1 MKKILSIM
9 VCLAMVL
16 SMMVVPALADTAFT
30 AGTYTASAQG
40 NNGPV
45 TVEVVFSDNAIV
57 SVTVTEHGETAGL
70 SDPAISGIP
79 AAIVDQQSLSVDTV
93 AGATFTSKGIL
104 AAVADCVAQ
113 AGVDPETLKSAA
125 SAEAAV
131 AEDEV
136 LECDVVVVGGGA
148 AGIGAAFNAKEAG
161 ANVILLEKQAFM
173 GGNTL
178 ISGGLIYAT
187 GTTFQAEAGVED
199 SVEALVDYWY
209 TRAEGHANKDMLTM
223 VAEKS
228 AETVQW
234 LQDNGVALTG
244 PTTSGTSLVPRMQ
257 NTGKGGAGF
266 ILPMAA
272 KIQEMGVDVRLQV
285 AAQTLLTNENGAVC
299 GVEAVAADGHKVTV
313 VAKSVV
319 LASGGYDNDQSMMRK
334 YSPSYADEYMFAN
347 PGNTGDGI
355 KMGMAVG
362 ADTVFNDGVIG
373 LRGVVPTSFADTT
386 NGLVWMPYLMV
397 NQEGERFVN
406 ESTDYPIVHTHI
418 AAQSGA
424 VYLLF
429 DGTQGAPAMFGDLY
443 DQGYAFYGETLED
456 VAAAAHLPV
465 DTFLATVARYN
476 ELKGQDDVDFGKP
489 AYAMTGVAEG
499 PYTAL
504 RIMPATIGT
513 IGGLKIDLEG
523 HVLNTE
529 GNVIA
534 GLYAAGAV
542 ANGEFFYREY
552 PASGTSIQMCF
563 TTGRIAGT
571 NAAEQK

>member
-1 MKKILSIM
+1 MKKFLSLM
-9 VCLAMVL
+9 VCVAMVL
-16 SMMVVPALADTAFT
+16 SMMVVPALADAAFT

-45 TVEVVFSDNAIV
+45 KVEVVFTADAIE
-57 SVTVTEHGETAGL
+57 SVTVVEHGETAGL
-70 SDPAISGIP
+70 SDPAINNIP
-79 AAIVDQQSLSVDTV
+79 AAIVAQQSLSVDTV

-104 AAVADCVAQ
+104 DAVADCVAQ
-113 AGVDPETLKSAA
+113 AGVDPETLKGAA
-125 SAEAAV
+125 AAEVVV

-136 LECDVVVVGGGA
+136 LSCDVVVVGGGA
-148 AGIGAAFNAKEAG
+148 AGLGAAFNAKEAG
-161 ANVILLEKQAFM
+161 ASVILLEKQAFT

-187 GTTFQAEAGVED
+187 GTTFQKEAGVED

-209 TRAEGHANKDMLTM
+209 TRAEGHANKDMLTL

-228 AETVQW
+228 AETIQW
-234 LQDNGVALTG
+234 LMDNGVELTG
-244 PTTSGTSLVPRMQ
+244 PAASGTSPVLRMQ
-257 NTGKGGAGF
+257 STGKGGAGF
-266 ILPMAA
+266 ILPMTE
-272 KIQEMGVDVRLQV
+272 KVKEMGVDVRLQV
-285 AAQTLLTNENGAVC
+285 AAQSLITDETGAVC

-313 VAKSVV
+313 NAKSVV
-319 LASGGYDNDQSMMRK
+319 LASGGYDNDQAMMRK

-373 LRGVVPTSFADTT
+373 LRGVVPTSFADAT

-406 ESTDYPIVHTHI
+406 ESTDYPIVHTYL

-424 VYLLF
+424 CYLLF
-429 DGTQGAPAMFGDLY
+429 DGTQGNAAMFGDLY
-443 DQGYAFYGETLED
+443 DQGYAFYGETLEE

-476 ELKGQDDVDFGKP
+476 ELKGQEDVDFGKP
-489 AYAMTGVAEG
+489 AAAMTGVGEG

-513 IGGLKIDLEG
+513 IGGLKIDLDCR
-523 HVLNTE
+523 VLDTA
-529 GNVIA
+529 GAPIA

-571 NAAEQK
+571 SAAALK

>member
-1 MKKILSIM
+1 MKKILSLV

-16 SMMVVPALADTAFT
+16 SMMVAPAMADAAFT

-45 TVEVVFSDNAIV
+45 TVEVVFSDSAIV

-93 AGATFTSKGIL
+93 AGATFPSKGIL

-113 AGVDPETLKSAA
+113 AGVDPESLKSA
-125 SAEAAV
+125 STAEATV

-234 LQDNGVALTG
+234 LQDNGVELTG

-257 NTGKGGAGF
+257 DTGKGGSGF
-266 ILPMAA
+266 ILPMSA

-285 AAQTLLTNENGAVC
+285 AAQSLLTNENGAVC

-373 LRGVVPTSFADTT
+373 LRGVVPTSFADAT

-406 ESTDYPIVHTHI
+406 ESTDYPIVHTYLS
-418 AAQSGA
+418 AQSGA
-424 VYLLF
+424 SYLLF
-429 DGTQGAPAMFGDLY
+429 DGTQGVPAMFGDLY
-443 DQGYAFYGETLED
+443 EQGYAFYGETLED

-465 DTFLATVARYN
+465 ATFLATVARYN
-476 ELKGQDDVDFGKP
+476 ELKGQEDVDFGKP
-489 AYAMTGVAEG
+489 AYAMTGVGEG

-513 IGGLKIDLEG
+513 IGGLKIDLDG
-523 HVLNTE
+523 HVLDTN
-529 GNVIA
+529 GAPIA